1 LAKITSKQG
10 GSVMVQR
17 LFRVSIITAFLIT
30 LSACDN
36 PSHQADKVE
45 ANSEAIS
52 NTKSSNT
59 TIHSNAADI
68 TEVAKTPSATGSN
81 KAIDWSAIASSEP
94 PADPVHYQYPFA
106 IDSQN
111 VRDYAEYFKV
121 DKRTA
126 QYNLTVGMAVN
137 EPLNKVL
144 DQLSTSYVSHELID
158 AKKTALIIHTTPE
171 VQPSKFDY
179 VIQGD
184 FGKGLV
190 LPVEIKPDGVKSNE

>member
-1 LAKITSKQG
+1 MA
-10 GSVMVQR
+10 QR
-17 LFRVSIITAFLIT
+17 LFHVSIIAAFLIT
-30 LSACDN
+30 LSACGN
-36 PSHQADKVE
+36 PSNKADDAE

-52 NTKSSNT
+52 NTKSSDT
-59 TIHSNAADI
+59 TINSNAADI
-68 TEVAKTPSATGSN
+68 TEVAKTPATKN
-81 KAIDWSAIASSEP
+81 AAKAIDWTAVASNEP

-111 VRDYAEYFKV
+111 VRDYADYFKV

-126 QYNLTVGMAVN
+126 QYNITVCMAVN

-144 DQLSTSYVSHELID
+144 DQLGNSYASHELID
-158 AKKTALIIHTTPE
+158 AKNTALIIHTTPDI
-171 VQPSKFDY
+171 QPSKFDY

-190 LPVEIKPDGVKSNE
+190 LPIEIKADGVKRENENPHKSESDV

>member
-1 LAKITSKQG
+1 MA
-10 GSVMVQR
+10 QR
-17 LFRVSIITAFLIT
+17 LISVSIMAAFLFT
-30 LSACDN
+30 LSACGN
-36 PSHQADKVE
+36 PSNKADDAATDSDKTTIDN
-45 ANSEAIS
+45 A
-52 NTKSSNT
+52 KSSDT
-59 TIHSNAADI
+59 TINSNAADI
-68 TEVAKTPSATGSN
+68 TEVAKTPATKN
-81 KAIDWSAIASSEP
+81 ADKAIDWSAIASSEP

-144 DQLSTSYVSHELID
+144 DQLGTSYVSHELID

-190 LPVEIKPDGVKSNE
+190 LPIEIKPDGVKGNE

>member
-1 LAKITSKQG
+1 MA
-10 GSVMVQR
+10 QR
-17 LFRVSIITAFLIT
+17 LISLSIMSAFLLT
-30 LSACDN
+30 VSACSN
-36 PSHQADKVE
+36 PSSEVKDNAG

-52 NTKSSNT
+52 NAKSSDTAIN
-59 TIHSNAADI
+59 SNAADI
-68 TEVAKTPSATGSN
+68 TDVAKTPATKN
-81 KAIDWSAIASSEP
+81 AAKAIDWSAVASPEP

-121 DKRTA
+121 DKPTA

-137 EPLNKVL
+137 EPLSKVL
-144 DQLSTSYVSHELID
+144 DQLGTSYVSHELID
-158 AKKTALIIHTTPE
+158 AKNTALIIHTTPE

-190 LPVEIKPDGVKSNE
+190 LPIEIKPDGVKGEDGNPHKADSST